1 MKYPVSAALG
11 VLCAVLCGCSARTD
25 VSLTGS
31 APAQYSH
38 VYVTAKELWFNVNG
52 TAGPDDTGW
61 QKFPLST
68 PTTVDLVADQGGTL
82 GSLVTSLSLIAGNY
96 SQLRLIPVDASD
108 PLTAS
113 AQTLG
118 AAFNAEADY
127 VDSNGVTQQLRLELL
142 NPDKGIGIPASLHVP
157 VGSFGGGLGSATATS
172 AALGTGTGDA
182 MSTAG
187 TVDATGGVTTAA
199 TTTSATTAT
208 TSTTSASFAISLDG
222 TRDLVPFTYGTAAN
236 GILLSAHPSAY
247 DLSQVGGI
255 SGTLTLTGLTN
266 STTLNSLPNIQAD
279 AEVLSADGSR
289 HVVVLSTP
297 VHADGTF
304 LLYPLPTSS
313 STAASYDV
321 VIHGPDIATIIIKA
335 VAVTLDSTTAT
346 TSTNTASATT
356 NTTNTTNTTPTNTTG
371 TTTSA
376 TIAPSVNAV
385 SVGILTARAASSY
398 SANVATGSGSP
409 LPAGAVVG
417 FYQTL
422 GARSEVPYLIE
433 AGPIDPF
440 NQKFV
445 AAVAL
450 SEGTI
455 DSGTFVASGDNINL
469 VSAAPREGAGK
480 YLVAASA
487 PSYADGKFGPTASP
501 PASGTNPVT
510 VTVPAVA
517 LAAGATQGSIV
528 AEVTPAT
535 PGKYDHGQ
543 LLVSHEGQLV
553 SQVALDAVL
562 AQGGSVS
569 VSVPAG
575 TTTALYYVS
584 VRAWNSSDPGG
595 TLQRQWYPGA
605 LDLRATTSGATAVT
619 VN

>member
-11 VLCAVLCGCSARTD
+11 VWCAVLCGCSARTD
-25 VSLTGS
+25 VALTGN

-52 TAGPDDTGW
+52 AAGPDDTGW

-127 VDSNGVTQQLRLELL
+127 VDSSGVTQQLRLELL

-157 VGSFGGGLGSATATS
+157 VGSFGGGLGSATTTS
-172 AALGTGTGDA
+172 GALGTGTGDA

-187 TVDATGGVTTAA
+187 TTDATGGVTTAA

-208 TSTTSASFAISLDG
+208 TSTTSASFAISIDG

-247 DLSQVGGI
+247 DLSEVGGI
-255 SGTLTLTGLTN
+255 SGTLTLTSLTN

-346 TSTNTASATT
+346 TSTNTASATNTTGTDTAAT
-356 NTTNTTNTTPTNTTG
+356 NTTD

-398 SANVATGSGSP
+398 SANVASGSGSP
-409 LPAGAVVG
+409 LPAGALVG

-422 GARSEVPYLIE
+422 GARSEVPYPIE

-445 AAVAL
+445 AAVGL

-510 VTVPAVA
+510 VTVPALA
-517 LAAGATQGSIV
+517 LAAGATQGSVV
-528 AEVTPAT
+528 AAVTPVT

-543 LLVSHEGQLV
+543 LLISHEGQLV
-553 SQVALDAVL
+553 AQVALDAVL

-569 VSVPAG
+569 VSVPAS

-584 VRAWNSSDPGG
+584 VRVWNSGDPGG

-605 LDLRATTSGATAVT
+605 LDLRATTSGTTAVT